1 MLTRSY
7 SESSLGFFVSMTE
20 LITAGEMPVRDVQCS
35 SVNAKGSMSTS

>member
-35 SVNAKGSMSTS
+35 SVNAKGSKSTS